1 MEIAAVIER
10 VERLVGVEADP
21 CADLAV
27 LESGLVTVRELSA
40 WLEARRLGLIARIRE
55 GSMFPEGAIADA
67 ERTSPSQ
74 ASKPLERSKAAKAM
88 PKLADHLDDGKVTA
102 GHIDAATR
110 ASKKLPVEQREE
122 FFDRV
127 DGLADQAASDT
138 VNEFARRVEE
148 EARRMQHDDG
158 MDRLERQ
165 KRAVRLR
172 KWTDADGMVNWR
184 AHFDPVTGVKLDAQ
198 LQAAIE
204 ALFAEATPE
213 FCPDDP
219 VEKQQ
224 FLAAHALIGLLSGS
238 GPVRRSGRPEFVVVI
253 DADAP
258 GSTGPVAE
266 FSIPVEIPA
275 RVLADLAGDADTCAV
290 IVRNGVVLHAPG
302 ELNLGRTSRVA
313 NRAQRRALRGL
324 YGTCGMPGCATHFDR
339 CELHHIIWW
348 RNGGKTDVENL
359 IPLCSR
365 CHHRVHDDGWTIS
378 LDANRRLTVTLPDGT
393 TRRTGPPTIRAA

>member
-1 MEIAAVIER
+1 MEISAVIER
-10 VERLVGVEADP
+10 VERLAALEIDAYADP
-21 CADLAV
+21 AT

-55 GSMFPEGAIADA
+55 GSIFPEGAIADA
-67 ERTSPSQ
+67 EKTSPSQ
-74 ASKPLERSKAAKAM
+74 ASKPIERSKAAAAM
-88 PKLADHLDDGKVTA
+88 PNLADHLDDGKVTA
-102 GHIDAATR
+102 GHLDAVTR
-110 ASKKLPVEQREE
+110 ASKKLPVEQRGE

-138 VNEFARRVEE
+138 VNEFARRVED
-148 EARRMQHDDG
+148 EARRMQQGDG

-165 KRAVRLR
+165 RRAVRLR
-172 KWTDADGMVNWR
+172 RWTDAEGMVNWR
-184 AHFDPVTGVKLDAQ
+184 AQFDPVTGVRLDAQ

-204 ALFAEATPE
+204 TLFAEATPE

-224 FLAAHALIGLLSGS
+224 FLAAHALIRLLNGD
-238 GPVRRSGRPEFVVVI
+238 GALRRSGRPEFIVVI

-258 GSTGPVAE
+258 DYTGPVAE
-266 FSIPVEIPA
+266 WSIPVEIPA
-275 RVLADLAGDADTCAV
+275 RVLADLAGTADTHAV

-324 YGTCGMPGCATHFDR
+324 YATCGMPGCETHFDR

-348 RNGGKTDVENL
+348 RHGGCTDLDNL
-359 IPLCSR
+359 LPVCVR
-365 CHHRVHDDGWTIS
+365 CHHRIHDQGWIIS
-378 LDANRRLTVTLPDGT
+378 IDANRRLTVTLPDGT
-393 TRRTGPPTIRAA
+393 THTTGPPTIRAA

>member
-1 MEIAAVIER
+1 
-10 VERLVGVEADP
+10 
-21 CADLAV
+21 
-27 LESGLVTVRELSA
+27 LVTVRELSA

-55 GSMFPEGAIADA
+55 GSIFPEGAIADA
-67 ERTSPSQ
+67 EKTSPSQ
-74 ASKPLERSKAAKAM
+74 ASKQIERSKAATAM
-88 PKLADHLDDGKVTA
+88 PKLAEGLDDGNITA

-110 ASKKLPVEQREE
+110 ASKKLPVEQRGE

-138 VNEFARRVEE
+138 VNEFSRRVEQ
-148 EARRMQHDDG
+148 EARRMQQGDG

-165 KRAVRLR
+165 QRAVRLKR
-172 KWTDADGMVNWR
+172 WTDADGMVNWR
-184 AHFDPVTGVKLDAQ
+184 GQFDPVTALKLDGQ

-219 VEKQQ
+219 IEKQQ
-224 FLAAHALIGLLSGS
+224 FLAAHALIGLLTGS

-258 GSTGPVAE
+258 DRDGPVAE
-266 FSIPVEIPA
+266 FAIPVEIPA
-275 RVLADLAGDADTCAV
+275 RVLADLAGDADTHAV

-324 YGTCGMPGCATHFDR
+324 YSTCGMPDCETHFDR

-348 RNGGKTDVENL
+348 RHGGCTDLDNL
-359 IPLCSR
+359 LPVCTR
-365 CHHRVHDDGWTIS
+365 CHHRIHDQGWTIT

-393 TRRTGPPTIRAA
+393 TQSTGPPTIRAA